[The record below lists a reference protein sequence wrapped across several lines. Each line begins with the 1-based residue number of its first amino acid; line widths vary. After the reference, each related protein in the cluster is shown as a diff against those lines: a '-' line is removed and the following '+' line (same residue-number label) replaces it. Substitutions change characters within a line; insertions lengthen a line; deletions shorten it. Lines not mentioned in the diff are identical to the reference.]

1 MEKAR
6 FFEFLRSVPKAEIHI
21 HIEAVLSI
29 VSVRK
34 LYKKRYGKKLTKEV
48 EKDLFSYTDLDG
60 FVRAFLAVQDLFQSA
75 DDLTLIFDDL
85 NAYMQKNG
93 VTYCEAFFAPSAFI
107 KKGFAYSDMV
117 TLFERCIKEIE
128 QKTGAVIRL
137 LMDVSRTFGCENAM
151 HNYEMLAAHPSPVV
165 IGIGLGGSEIKGPA
179 AEFQAVFERV
189 HKDGLHAVAHAGE
202 DVGPQSVWDSINLL
216 HAERIGHGISSVQ
229 DPHLMDYLAQSKV
242 PFEVCVTSN
251 VFTRKYVTDV
261 KRHPIR
267 EMFDDGLFV
276 TVNTDDPVFFR
287 TSLLGEYWICHHIL
301 KFNMDEIKQ
310 LIFNSFNA
318 AFLSEEEKLSE
329 VQKVS
334 AAWALIPSEETP
346 PHQENRK

>member
-6 FFEFLRSVPKAEIHI
+6 FFEFLRAVPKAEIHI

-29 VSVRK
+29 RSVRT
-34 LYKKRYGKKLTKEV
+34 LYKRRHGQKMTKEI
-48 EKDLFSYTDLDG
+48 EKDIFSYTDLDG
-60 FVRAFLAVQDLFQSA
+60 FVRAFLTVQDLFQDV
-75 DDLTLIFDDL
+75 DDLSLIFDDL
-85 NAYMQKNG
+85 SKYMQKNG
-93 VTYCEAFFAPSAFI
+93 ITYCEAFFAPSAFI
-107 KKGFAYSDMV
+107 KKGFAYPDMV
-117 TLFERCIKEIE
+117 AVFEKCIASIKRD
-128 QKTGAVIRL
+128 TGAVIRL
-137 LMDVSRTFGCENAM
+137 LMDVSRTFGCDNAM
-151 HNYEMLAAHPSPVV
+151 RNYEMLLARPSPDV
-165 IGIGLGGSEIKGPA
+165 IGIGLGGSEAKGPA
-179 AEFQAVFERV
+179 AEFEAVFERA

-202 DVGPQSVWDSINLL
+202 DVGPKSVWDSINLL

-251 VFTRKYVTDV
+251 VFTRKYVQDV
-261 KRHPIR
+261 KHHPIR

-287 TSLLGEYWICHHIL
+287 TSLLGEYWLCHHAL

-310 LIFNSFNA
+310 LIYNSFNA
-318 AFLSEEEKLSE
+318 AFLSEDEKLRE

-334 AAWALIPSEETP
+334 EAWAAIDGFES
-346 PHQENRK
+346 K